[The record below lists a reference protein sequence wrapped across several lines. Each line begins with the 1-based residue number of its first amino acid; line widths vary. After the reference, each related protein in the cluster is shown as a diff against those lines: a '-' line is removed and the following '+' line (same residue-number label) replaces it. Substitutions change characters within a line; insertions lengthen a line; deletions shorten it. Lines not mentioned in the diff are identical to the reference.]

1 MVHYRAP
8 LFERMSQLCA
18 SLGIDLEIFYGQPSQ
33 LELKRGDSAELPGGI
48 RTHNR
53 HFTLFDQEL
62 VWQALPGR
70 VRSADLIVMSQEN
83 RILSNYSLLLR
94 NLFRRGNL
102 AFWGHGRNFQSS
114 HANGFRETWK
124 KFILGKVDWWFT
136 YTELSAHVMADM
148 GVPEGKIT
156 VLNNSI
162 DSRSFKRDLNCVSHV
177 RLAQL
182 RHAFGIG
189 LSAPVGLYCGTLND
203 EKRLDA
209 LVLACDRIRE
219 VHGDFQLFVLG
230 DGPGVPF
237 LVEAFQSRPGMH
249 YVGEKRGIEKA
260 EYFKLAQ
267 VVLNPGL
274 VGLCIVDAFCAGLP
288 LITMAGSKHSPEIA
302 YLKNDVNGIMTE
314 NDVSIYAD
322 RIIELLADEPHRR
335 ALSINA
341 LVASE
346 HYSIEN
352 MAANFVQGI
361 KHCLARNGTV
371 PATPL
376 PVARRESN

>member
-1 MVHYRAP
+1 
-8 LFERMSQLCA
+8 MSQLCA
-18 SLGIDLEIFYGQPSQ
+18 NLGIELEILYGQPSKID
-33 LELKRGDSAELPGGI
+33 LKRDDSAEFPNGI

-53 HFTLFDQEL
+53 YFTFFDQEM
-62 VWQALPGR
+62 VWQTLPGH
-70 VRSADLIVMSQEN
+70 VRRADLIVMTQEN
-83 RILSNYSLLLR
+83 RILSNYPLLLR
-94 NLFRRGNL
+94 RLLKRGNL
-102 AFWGHGRNFQSS
+102 AFWGHGRNFQSN
-114 HANGFRETWK
+114 HVNGIRETWK

-136 YTELSAHVMADM
+136 YTEHSAQVMAGM
-148 GVPEGKIT
+148 GVVEGKIT

-162 DSRSFKRDLNCVSHV
+162 DSLSFKRDLDRVSKV

-209 LVLACDRIRE
+209 LVFACDRIRE
-219 VHGDFQLFVLG
+219 VHRDFHLFVLG
-230 DGPGVPF
+230 GGPGAPF
-237 LVEAFQSRPGMH
+237 LVDAFQSRPGMH

-260 EYFKLAQ
+260 EYYRLAK
-267 VVLNPGL
+267 VILNPGL

-314 NDVSIYAD
+314 DDVGIYAD
-322 RIIELLADEPHRR
+322 RVIRLLHDEPHRG

-346 HYSIEN
+346 RYSIEY

-361 KHCLARNGTV
+361 KRCLARNGAV
-371 PATPL
+371 PAAAL
-376 PVARRESN
+376 PVANRGSN